1 VSVIIG
7 FLNVFLWSANVW
19 FLYKETKWY
28 RPNPGK
34 LGSSV
39 SPKDIP
45 VLEEIATLFS
55 VALLVT
61 SVQDP

>member
-1 VSVIIG
+1 MIIG

-34 LGSSV
+34 LGSSIEYR
-39 SPKDIP
+39 KGWNGT
-45 VLEEIATLFS
+45 VLYMD
-55 VALLVT
+55 LVT
-61 SVQDP
+61 IL

>member
-34 LGSSV
+34 LGSSIEYR
-39 SPKDIP
+39 KGWNGT
-45 VLEEIATLFS
+45 VLYMDF
-55 VALLVT
+55 VT
-61 SVQDP
+61 IL

>member
-34 LGSSV
+34 SGVISLTQRYR
-39 SPKDIP
+39 
-45 VLEEIATLFS
+45 EI
-55 VALLVT
+55 
-61 SVQDP
+61 DPLY